1 MYVLNAWYVAA
12 WSHEVDRTP
21 VHRTVCEIALVLYR
35 RQDGT
40 AVALEDRC
48 AHRAYPLSAGQVK
61 GDSIECGYHGFAYGP
76 DGGCT
81 RVPAQSAHP
90 EARPGA
96 GLPVGGEGRLGL
108 GVDR

>member
-1 MYVLNAWYVAA
+1 MYVLDAWYVAA

-21 VHRTVCEIALVLYR
+21 AHRTVCEIALVLYR

-61 GDSIECGYHGFAYGP
+61 GTRSSAATTASPTGP
-76 DGGCT
+76 T
-81 RVPAQSAHP
+81 AAAPAC
-90 EARPGA
+90 
-96 GLPVGGEGRLGL
+96 RLS
-108 GVDR
+108 R